1 MGAAHRMIQKDQPM
15 QALKGRDT
23 FPAKSDTLSRS
34 ITPLQGWGFLKSDLA
49 LKGRHTKAMGAAH
62 RLIQKTNQCKP

>member
-23 FPAKSDTLSRS
+23 
-34 ITPLQGWGFLKSDLA
+34 
-49 LKGRHTKAMGAAH
+49 KAMGAAH
-62 RLIQKTNQCKP
+62 RLIQKDQPMQALKGRDTFHAKSDTLSRFITPSQG